1 MKCDTSDYD
10 KKLKDAKKKTKS
22 FSQGGVQDLAKFA
35 AGFIASKAA
44 IDGFNRVMS
53 SSQTLGDQYARTMSV
68 AKTITDD
75 FVYSIA
81 NADFTRFTDGLKGIR
96 QRASEAYDAL
106 DQLGNTN
113 ISYKY
118 FNASERAT
126 FREGILAA
134 KDTTL
139 SPEER
144 RAGFETAKASLARL
158 EEMTAKLSD
167 DTVDYLRK
175 EIGKMAGLNAS
186 DVEMDALAKALAVDV
201 SRNSAELR
209 QGITD
214 RYNEYQR
221 RYAAEVTD
229 ITPGLKGNEYGL
241 YWQSGDKK
249 LALKNAKALNAEY
262 SETITTYTLLN
273 RLTDEQLQNLSQ
285 QAMSVD
291 QSKYAMG
298 ELVTQLR
305 EAEKVLNQ
313 PIKSG
318 TVGSVFTPRMGSTQ
332 GILGAW
338 KDGLKTK
345 GSGIDLPSSLP
356 EVPIVMNEIAESSY
370 TAVDAINAIGS
381 AMGDL
386 SGAVDEGAGAWLDWG
401 ANLLSSIA
409 AAIPAITA
417 LTAAKNA
424 EATANTAAAAS
435 GAGSAVAGIPVVGP
449 ILAVSAIASV
459 IAALAKMPK
468 FATGGIVPGDSVSG
482 DNVLIRANS
491 GEVVLTKQM
500 ANTIGTMLQG
510 SMGGVVKFKI
520 EGGDL
525 VGVLNNH
532 NRITSRSYVREVC

>member
-500 ANTIGTMLQG
+500 ANNIGTMLQG

>member
-313 PIKSG
+313 PIKGG
-318 TVGSVFTPRMGSTQ
+318 TVGSVFTPRMGTAQGLLGGWQEYANRPKEKGLELPATIEKYAQPIIYNKEQLDELAETSTTATEALG
-332 GILGAW
+332 GIA
-338 KDGLKTK
+338 
-345 GSGIDLPSSLP
+345 
-356 EVPIVMNEIAESSY
+356 
-370 TAVDAINAIGS
+370 S
-381 AMGDL
+381 AMGAI
-386 SGAVDEGAGAWLDWG
+386 SGVMDEGSAAWMNYASGVIFSIQSALPSIQALATAQAAVAGTTAAMNPWTAIAG
-401 ANLLSSIA
+401 VAAIASIA
-409 AAIPAITA
+409 AA
-417 LTAAKNA
+417 L
-424 EATANTAAAAS
+424 AN
-435 GAGSAVAGIPVVGP
+435 
-449 ILAVSAIASV
+449 L
-459 IAALAKMPK
+459 PK
-468 FATGGIVPGDSVSG
+468 FATGGVVPGNSFSS

-500 ANTIGTMLQG
+500 ANNIGTMLQG
-510 SMGGVVKFKI
+510 GMGGVVKFKI